1 MVRSPSPTDGG
12 SLGTLREL
20 NRLRV
25 VDALRRS
32 GTASR
37 SDLARQTGLSRTTVA
52 SVVAD
57 LQGRGLVVEGSDD
70 VAAIGRGRPPAMLR
84 LDASAGAVLGVDFG
98 HRHVRVA
105 VADLSSTVLA
115 ERFSELD
122 VDGGATAALDTA
134 AELAADAIAEA
145 GIGRER
151 VVGAGMGVPG
161 PFDRSTG
168 RISSPVMLPS
178 WQALRPAD
186 ELSARLGVA
195 VEADND
201 ANLGALGEVSF
212 GAGRGFADV
221 VYVKVAS
228 GIGAGLVLDG
238 RLHRGATG
246 TAGEL
251 GHIAVVP
258 DGPVCI
264 CGNRGCL
271 ESVAAAEPVLAAL
284 RAAHGPG
291 LTVHA
296 MLDLVGAGDVAAG
309 RVVNDAGRAIG
320 RVLADLCNHVNPS
333 AIVIGGELSLAHEPL
348 LAGVREAV
356 DRYALP
362 GAAQVVEVKAGVLG
376 ERAEVLGALA
386 LVIADTER
394 LRSAGLA
401 ALHDPIGGARR

>member
-1 MVRSPSPTDGG
+1 VATKSPSAAGG
-12 SLGTLREL
+12 SLARLREL

-32 GTASR
+32 RTASR

-57 LQGRGLVVEGSDD
+57 LQARGLVVEGQDD
-70 VAAIGRGRPPAMLR
+70 PATTGRGRPPAMLR

-98 HRHVRVA
+98 HQHVRIA
-105 VADLSSTVLA
+105 VADLSSTILA
-115 ERFSELD
+115 EGNTELD
-122 VDGGATAALDTA
+122 VDRGAQAALDTA

-145 GIGRER
+145 RIRPER
-151 VVGAGMGVPG
+151 IVGAGMGVPA

-178 WQALRPAD
+178 WQALRPAE
-186 ELSARLGVA
+186 ELARRLGVP

-201 ANLGALGEVSF
+201 ANLGALGEVWF

-246 TAGEL
+246 TAGEI

-258 DGPVCI
+258 NGPVCI

-271 ESVAAAEPVLAAL
+271 EAVAAAGPVLAAL
-284 RAAHGPG
+284 RAAHGPD
-291 LTVHA
+291 LTLPA
-296 MLDLVGAGDVAAG
+296 LLELVAAGDVAAG

-333 AIVIGGELSLAHEPL
+333 AIVIGGALSLAGEPL
-348 LAGVREAV
+348 LAGVCAAV
-356 DRYALP
+356 ARHALP
-362 GAAQVVEVKAGVLG
+362 GAAQAVELKAGVLG
-376 ERAEVLGALA
+376 ARAEVLGALA
-386 LVIADTER
+386 LVIADTQGR
-394 LRSAGLA
+394 TAGLPV
-401 ALHDPIGGARR
+401 LHDTV

>member
-1 MVRSPSPTDGG
+1 VATKSPSAAGG
-12 SLGTLREL
+12 SLARLREL

-32 GTASR
+32 RTASR

-57 LQGRGLVVEGSDD
+57 LQARGLVVEGQDD
-70 VAAIGRGRPPAMLR
+70 PATTGRGRPPAMLR

-98 HRHVRVA
+98 HQHVRIA
-105 VADLSSTVLA
+105 VADLSSTILA
-115 ERFSELD
+115 EGNTELD
-122 VDGGATAALDTA
+122 VDRGAQAALDTA

-145 GIGRER
+145 RIRPER
-151 VVGAGMGVPG
+151 IVGAGMGVPA

-178 WQALRPAD
+178 WQALRPAE
-186 ELSARLGVA
+186 ELARRLGVP

-201 ANLGALGEVSF
+201 ANLGALGEVWF

-246 TAGEL
+246 TAGEI

-258 DGPVCI
+258 NGPVCI

-271 ESVAAAEPVLAAL
+271 EAVAAAGPVLAAL
-284 RAAHGPG
+284 RAAHGPD
-291 LTVHA
+291 LTLPA
-296 MLDLVGAGDVAAG
+296 LLELVAAGDVAAG

-333 AIVIGGELSLAHEPL
+333 AIVIGGALSLAGEPL
-348 LAGVREAV
+348 LAGVRAAL
-356 DRYALP
+356 DRHALP
-362 GAAQVVEVKAGVLG
+362 GAAQAVELKAGVLG
-376 ERAEVLGALA
+376 ARAEVLGALA
-386 LVIADTER
+386 LVIADTQGR
-394 LRSAGLA
+394 TAGLPV
-401 ALHDPIGGARR
+401 LHDTV